1 MKCRKSNF
9 DWTPNP
15 QPSVLTSTR
24 AIFWPSDSGPCPCR
38 GFGAALPAVPNF
50 SAEAN
55 TKRALSLAPHSI
67 RSPIAFKMRASSVSS
82 HASCSY
88 ATTPS
93 STATMR
99 PTSTWLPSLA
109 NISLL
114 RSPSSFSSCQK
125 PARSCRNLHTL
136 AARCSS
142 SAREPGHHHQGDER
156 RGETPLRDCDAIEL
170 ESFLKTFRRSQAL
183 ATSPGGAGQWVH
195 PPSSSS
201 RNGYS
206 RCHMCSDPQLRP
218 ASFGCHA
225 ALCVIA
231 WRFAFLPCATPLTSI
246 LTLSHY
252 QLSDGLSPE
261 HVSLVGTQ
269 SQPAHHPPLP
279 GPSSAGSPPG
289 HVFLVGTGPG
299 DPGLLTVRAVQLMQ
313 AADVV
318 LYDR

>member
-1 MKCRKSNF
+1 
-9 DWTPNP
+9 
-15 QPSVLTSTR
+15 
-24 AIFWPSDSGPCPCR
+24 
-38 GFGAALPAVPNF
+38 
-50 SAEAN
+50 
-55 TKRALSLAPHSI
+55 
-67 RSPIAFKMRASSVSS
+67 MRASSVSS

-170 ESFLKTFRRSQAL
+170 ESFLKTFRRSQEL
-183 ATSPGGAGQWVH
+183 AANPGEASSVF
-195 PPSSSS
+195 PPSFVFLMGRESMQHKVMRSVPSS
-201 RNGYS
+201 
-206 RCHMCSDPQLRP
+206 PQLP
-218 ASFGCHA
+218 LAVWHA
-225 ALCVIA
+225 ALHANLLFHHFHPI
-231 WRFAFLPCATPLTSI
+231 TSVA
-246 LTLSHY
+246 LS
-252 QLSDGLSPE
+252 QNQPSDGLSPG
-261 HVSLVGTQ
+261 HVSLVRTE
-269 SQPAHHPPLP
+269 QPAHHPPLP